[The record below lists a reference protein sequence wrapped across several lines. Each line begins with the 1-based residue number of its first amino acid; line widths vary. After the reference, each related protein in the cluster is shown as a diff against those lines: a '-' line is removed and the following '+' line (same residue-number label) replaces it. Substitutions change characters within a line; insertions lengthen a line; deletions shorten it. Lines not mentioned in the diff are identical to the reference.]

1 MNVYKG
7 IKRSI
12 SHENTLRVE
21 IYHNDTKTA
30 LMGKMK
36 GVGMEG
42 QLTITDYLKSQIE
55 LKQVMDLTEWINQ
68 QGDAQYFQVKKII
81 KEFITDEELLDRIT
95 NKVSIY
101 ILEQSMGYAKYLRR
115 QTGLEKNERVYQN

>member
-1 MNVYKG
+1 
-7 IKRSI
+7 
-12 SHENTLRVE
+12 
-21 IYHNDTKTA
+21 
-30 LMGKMK
+30 
-36 GVGMEG
+36 MEG

-55 LKQVMDLTEWINQ
+55 LKQVMDMTEWINQ

-115 QTGLEKNERVYQN
+115 QTGLEKNERVSQN